1 VLQVVYPKH
10 KTVVDGIQHQTLDQ
24 YTGVSDLIAKLKMN
38 SPQSKVYCLY
48 NELFKALKIVLQISF
63 VP

>member
-24 YTGVSDLIAKLKMN
+24 YTGVSDLIAKL
-38 SPQSKVYCLY
+38 
-48 NELFKALKIVLQISF
+48 NELPTKQSRLSV
-63 VP
+63 